1 MMADDRGRLQTGQV
15 AAPTV
20 AAVLNGVA
28 LIEQRNTSP
37 GTGHTA
43 PDWTNVFFSI
53 PLRKE
58 GPKQFVF
65 TWDTQEIAPR
75 KLRSL

>member
-1 MMADDRGRLQTGQV
+1 MAEDRGLLQTRQV

-20 AAVLNGVA
+20 AAVLNGGA
-28 LIEQRNTSP
+28 LIEQRSTSP

-43 PDWTNVFFSI
+43 PDWTNVFFSV
-53 PLRKE
+53 PLKKE
-58 GPKQFVF
+58 GPKQFAF
-65 TWDTQEIAPR
+65 TWDTQEIAPP